1 MHNTVVVIGTRQNA
15 MIDRIILHLKLGIP
29 ESGKFLPVESA
40 IWDIF
45 AYGIWNPSNVW
56 NPESKFH

>member
-1 MHNTVVVIGTRQNA
+1 MYNTVVVIGTRQHA
-15 MIDRIILHLKLGIP
+15 MIERPILHLKLGIP
-29 ESGKFLPVESA
+29 ESGKLLPVESA
-40 IWDIF
+40 IRDIF

>member
-15 MIDRIILHLKLGIP
+15 MIDRTILHLKLGIP

-45 AYGIWNPSNVW
+45 AYGI
-56 NPESKFH
+56 

>member
-1 MHNTVVVIGTRQNA
+1 MYNTVVVIGTRQHA
-15 MIDRIILHLKLGIP
+15 MIERPTLHLKLGIP
-29 ESGKFLPVESA
+29 ESGKLLPVESA
-40 IWDIF
+40 IGDIF